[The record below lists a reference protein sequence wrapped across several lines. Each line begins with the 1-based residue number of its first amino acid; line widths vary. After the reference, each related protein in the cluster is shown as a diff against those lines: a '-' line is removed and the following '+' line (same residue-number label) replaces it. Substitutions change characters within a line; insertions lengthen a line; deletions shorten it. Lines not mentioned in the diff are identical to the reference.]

1 MEVVAAVVEDT
12 VEVTEL
18 VVAVVSMVELTE
30 LVVVVV
36 SLVELLEEV
45 SDAEHSTL
53 DLEQDAIVLVEQPQP
68 SIMFL

>member
-1 MEVVAAVVEDT
+1 MVVVEDM
-12 VEVTEL
+12 

-30 LVVVVV
+30 LVVAVV
-36 SLVELLEEV
+36 SLVEPSEV
-45 SDAEHSTL
+45 VSEPEHSTL